1 MKDDYTLWYKIK
13 KYIYTFGNVNIFILQ
28 CYNQV
33 SQYVKG

>member
-13 KYIYTFGNVNIFILQ
+13 KYIYTFVNIFILQ

>member
-1 MKDDYTLWYKIK
+1 MKDDYTLCYKIK
-13 KYIYTFGNVNIFILQ
+13 NIYIHLENVNIFILQ